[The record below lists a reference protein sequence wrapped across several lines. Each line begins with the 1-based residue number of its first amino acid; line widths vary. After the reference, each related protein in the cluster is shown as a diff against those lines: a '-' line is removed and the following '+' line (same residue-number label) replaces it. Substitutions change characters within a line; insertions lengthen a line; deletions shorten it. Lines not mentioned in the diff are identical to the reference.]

1 MNFANGVGTRADT
14 PIKRILTGSTTVDIP
29 STSANSVYDFT
40 VTVTGASVGDPVALG
55 STQIANGT
63 DVPRIFNAWVSATN
77 TVSIRMALGG
87 FTGNP
92 ASTTFVVL
100 VLKL

>member
-40 VTVTGASVGDPVALG
+40 LTVTGAAVGDPVAWGVTL
-55 STQIANGT
+55 IAVGT
-63 DVPRIFNAWVSATN
+63 DVQRVYNAWVSATD
-77 TVSIRMALGG
+77 TVSIRMA
-87 FTGNP
+87 TGSVTANP
-92 ASTTFVVL
+92 SSTTFTVL
-100 VLKL
+100 VFKL